1 MSALVHVG
9 WYDLDPAD
17 HDAAFE
23 ALVRASGI
31 VLGFDGGR
39 GSCPWYNAPRGE
51 AERAL
56 RAQCVAPLGR
66 APDEVSV

>member
-9 WYDLDPAD
+9 WYDLDPAN

-31 VLGFDGGR
+31 ATAYDGGR
-39 GSCPWYNAPRGE
+39 GRDPWYDAPRGE

-56 RAQCVAPLGR
+56 RAQCVALLGR
-66 APDEVSV
+66 APDEVTT